1 MHIFAASA
9 NAHAGGVP
17 DHLTFVRADDQ
28 TFMREHFP
36 VDAAIVSGALV
47 RLPNNQALKIFAKNG
62 LV

>member
-9 NAHAGGVP
+9 NSHAGGFP
-17 DHLTFVRADDQ
+17 NHLTFVRADDQ

-47 RLPNNQALKIFAKNG
+47 QLPNDQGLKIFAKNG